1 MSICDK
7 LVQQTLAFSISKLV
21 YHVTS
26 KNGFVELYTKP
37 DNIAKFHQPWFKL
50 RELMVAGFLSNH
62 LRTSKAVSLVSV
74 RVCNNVAHRRR
85 QWVGEFWTKEG
96 RTNLRNL
103 KWSEERELCV
113 RINRL
118 RSLNELIAEQ
128 KIKVKCFINF
138 TRAYSQ
144 HEVWRLMEGRS
155 SFFLLRSR
163 AWASLLSCTY
173 RFIHSR

>member
-1 MSICDK
+1 MGSWNC
-7 LVQQTLAFSISKLV
+7 T
-21 YHVTS
+21 
-26 KNGFVELYTKP
+26 
-37 DNIAKFHQPWFKL
+37 
-50 RELMVAGFLSNH
+50 
-62 LRTSKAVSLVSV
+62 
-74 RVCNNVAHRRR
+74 RR
-85 QWVGEFWTKEG
+85 QIISQSSTKHGSNFASWWWLVFCRIISGHRKLFRSFPYASATMLHIEDANESANFWTKEG

-118 RSLNELIAEQ
+118 RSLNELIVVQ